1 MPNLGSKYSMITKYW
16 THRCWWRID
25 SAHVVVWYPPG
36 SLKMHTIHYLITRI
50 KCKMADLLDL
60 RRIQIDTGSH
70 WHYSPSVRANQRT
83 PFWSQP
89 EYATNEWR
97 EYVRCMKAATEI
109 QRWVEIHTGKG
120 TECHSQLRKVYP
132 AYVRGGRQTC
142 QRRRIDGTE
151 NGLYW

>member
-1 MPNLGSKYSMITKYW
+1 MPNYAQSRIEVFDDNQILDTSMLMKDWLCPCCCLIPARFIKNAHHPLSHYANQVQNGWSARPASDPNWYRIT
-16 THRCWWRID
+16 
-25 SAHVVVWYPPG
+25 
-36 SLKMHTIHYLITRI
+36 LI
-50 KCKMADLLDL
+50 
-60 RRIQIDTGSH
+60 
-70 WHYSPSVRANQRT
+70 SVRANQRT
-83 PFWSQP
+83 PFCSQP

-97 EYVRCMKAATEI
+97 EYVRCMEAATEI